1 MGDAPSSLNGVER
14 LNDVHTLGLA
24 FLSPQQQ
31 VASTVETL
39 LDERIHL
46 NCTVDDICLAQTSN
60 GC

>member
-1 MGDAPSSLNGVER
+1 M
-14 LNDVHTLGLA
+14 HTLGLA

-46 NCTVDDICLAQTSN
+46 NCTVDHICLAQTSN